1 MNNIVNAITKQFPY
15 QPTEDQAVLIRELA
29 AFVTDDDPASM
40 FILKGYAGT
49 GKTTIVSSLVQV
61 LPTVKTRSVLLAPT
75 GRAAKV
81 LAGYAEKQ
89 AFTIHKKIYRIQ
101 TAADG
106 SLQISLQRNKHSDT
120 IFIVDEASMIPWS
133 TTDQSNLFGGA
144 NLLDDLLQYVN
155 NDKNCRLLF
164 IGDTAQLPPVMTSE
178 SPALH
183 KSFMEKRYN
192 VNIREFEL
200 RQVVRQA
207 ETSGILF
214 NATHLRTMLQ
224 KEVSGF
230 PSIDLAGF
238 PDIIRV
244 QGQEAADEVES
255 AFTMNGK
262 EEALIICRS
271 NKRANNYNKH
281 IRQRVL
287 FMEEELNA
295 GDLLMVVKNN
305 YYWLPDD
312 SEAGF
317 IANGDIIELKRIR
330 RTETLYGFRFADVTA
345 RLLDYP
351 DMPEMDVKLLL
362 DTLDADGP
370 SLSRQ
375 QATTLYEEVA
385 TDYKD
390 IPHKRTRLT
399 SIRNNPHLNA
409 LQVKY
414 AYAMTCHKAQG
425 GQWKHVFVEM
435 GYLRN
440 QSPDEEYIR
449 WLYTALTRAT
459 DKLFL
464 LNFTDDF
471 FT

>member
-61 LPTVKTRSVLLAPT
+61 LPVVKIRSVLLAPT

-89 AFTIHKKIYRIQ
+89 AFTIHKKIYRMQ

-106 SLQISLQRNKHSDT
+106 SLQITLQRNKHTDT

-133 TTDQSNLFGGA
+133 TTDQSSLFGGA
-144 NLLDDLLQYVN
+144 NLLDDLLHYVN

-164 IGDTAQLPPVMTSE
+164 IGDTAQLPPVMASE
-178 SPALH
+178 SPALN
-183 KSFMEKRYN
+183 KSFLEKRYQ

-224 KEVSGF
+224 EEVSGF
-230 PSIDLAGF
+230 PSIELEGF

-262 EEALIICRS
+262 EESLIICRS

-317 IANGDIIELKRIR
+317 IANGDIMELKRIR
-330 RTETLYGFRFADVTA
+330 RTESLYGFRFADVTA
-345 RLLDYP
+345 RLVDYP

-362 DTLDADGP
+362 DTLDAEGP
-370 SLSRQ
+370 SLPRQ

-390 IPHKRTRLT
+390 IPNKRTRLT

-440 QSPDEEYIR
+440 KSPDEEYMR

>member
-89 AFTIHKKIYRIQ
+89 AFTIHKKIYRMQ